1 MASLTQFG
9 VPIEGGTTSILMP
22 KLQYRFR
29 VNMLD
34 FGRNSATR
42 EFTQNVISVTRPN
55 LTHEEI
61 TLDAYNSKAYIAG
74 KHTWDPITITLR
86 DDINGNVNKAIA
98 EQLQIQLNHGTQGAP
113 ASGGDYKFGVT
124 IEQLDGS
131 DQATVIETWSLN
143 GCFIQNVQ
151 YGENNYA
158 TSDVMQITL
167 SIRFDNAD
175 IHAGSVS
182 DANATG
188 ALTDGS
194 LDIGGF
200 NNALTGASTGA

>member
-1 MASLTQFG
+1 MASLSQFG
-9 VPIEGGTTSILMP
+9 VPIAGGTTSILMP

-29 VNMLD
+29 VNMIN
-34 FGRNSATR
+34 FGQNGASR

-61 TLDAYNSKAYIAG
+61 TLDAYNSKAYVAG
-74 KHTWDPITITLR
+74 KHTWDPVTITLR
-86 DDINGNVNKAIA
+86 DDLNGNVNKAIA
-98 EQLQIQLNHGTQGAP
+98 EQLQVQLNHGLQSAP
-113 ASGGDYKFGVT
+113 AAGGDYKFGIT

-131 DQATVIETWSLN
+131 DQPTIVETWSLN

-175 IHAGSVS
+175 IHAGEVA
-182 DANATG
+182 DASEDG
-188 ALTDGS
+188 ALTSGS
-194 LDIGGF
+194 LDVQGF
-200 NNALTGASTGA
+200 SNALTGA

>member
-9 VPIEGGTTSILMP
+9 VPISGGTTSILMP

-29 VNMLD
+29 VNMLN
-34 FGRNSATR
+34 FGAGGSVR

-61 TLDAYNSKAYIAG
+61 TLDAYNSKAYVAG
-74 KHTWDPITITLR
+74 KHTWDPVTITLR
-86 DDINGNVNKAIA
+86 DDLNGNVNRAIA
-98 EQLQIQLNHGTQGAP
+98 EQLQRQLSHGTQSAP
-113 ASGGDYKFGVT
+113 AAAGTYKFGIT

-131 DQATVIETWSLN
+131 DTPTVVETWTLN
-143 GCFIQNVQ
+143 GCFVQNVQ

-175 IHAGSVS
+175 IHATQVA
-182 DANATG
+182 DANENG
-188 ALTDGS
+188 ALTTGGS
-194 LDIGGF
+194 LATQGYD
-200 NNALTGASTGA
+200 NALTGTP

>member
-1 MASLTQFG
+1 MASLTKFG
-9 VPIEGGTTSILMP
+9 VPVEGSASILMP

-29 VNMLD
+29 VNMVG
-34 FGRNSATR
+34 FGNNGSTR
-42 EFTQNVISVTRPN
+42 EFTQNVVSVTRPN

-86 DDINGNVNKAIA
+86 DDLNGNVNKAIA
-98 EQLQIQLNHGTQGAP
+98 EQLQRQLSHGTQSAP
-113 ASGGDYKFGVT
+113 AAAGTYKFGIQ

-131 DQATVIETWSLN
+131 DTPTVVETWTLA
-143 GCFIQNVQ
+143 GCFVQNVQ

-175 IHAGSVS
+175 IHSSEAGVE
-182 DANATG
+182 DDG
-188 ALTDGS
+188 ALTTGGS
-194 LDIGGF
+194 LEAGSIPG
-200 NNALTGASTGA
+200 NALTGS

>member
-9 VPIEGGTTSILMP
+9 VPIDGGTTSILMP

-29 VNMLD
+29 VNMLG
-34 FGRNSATR
+34 FGTGSSTR
-42 EFTQNVISVTRPN
+42 EFTQNVVSVTRPN

-86 DDINGNVNKAIA
+86 DDLNGNVNRAIA
-98 EQLQIQLNHGTQGAP
+98 EQLQRQLSHGTQSAP
-113 ASGGDYKFGVT
+113 AAAGTYKFGITV
-124 IEQLDGS
+124 EQLDGS
-131 DQATVIETWSLN
+131 DTPTVVESWSLN

-167 SIRFDNAD
+167 SIRYDNAD
-175 IHAGSVS
+175 IHAAAVA
-182 DANATG
+182 DANENG
-188 ALTDGS
+188 ALTTGGS
-194 LDIGGF
+194 LATQGYS
-200 NNALTGASTGA
+200 NALTGT